1 MVVNNEEDLGKAI
14 NSNTDEIII
23 KGDLAK
29 KIIIIKAKGKLAWF
43 LALSF
48 VAIVI
53 IVVAKSDKP
62 SVVAVDNY
70 VAKVATSSAVSIWG
84 IAATVTAVCICLSTK
99 SVTTLKELRNN
110 YEIVEKCND
119 FLRLRRT
126 RKYENQ
132 KSEL

>member
-29 KIIIIKAKGKLAWF
+29 KIIIIKTKGKLAWF
-43 LALSF
+43 LALSI
-48 VAIVI
+48 VLIVI
-53 IVVAKSDKP
+53 AKSDKP
-62 SVVAVDNY
+62 SAVAVDNY
-70 VAKVATSSAVSIWG
+70 VAKMATSSAVSIWG

-119 FLRLRRT
+119 SLRLRRK

>member
-29 KIIIIKAKGKLAWF
+29 KIIIIKTKGKLAWF

>member
-1 MVVNNEEDLGKAI
+1 MVVNNQEDLGKAI

-29 KIIIIKAKGKLAWF
+29 KIIIIKTKGKLAWF

-53 IVVAKSDKP
+53 IVIAKSDKP
-62 SVVAVDNY
+62 SAVAVDNY
-70 VAKVATSSAVSIWG
+70 VAKMATSSAVSIWG

-119 FLRLRRT
+119 SLRLRRK